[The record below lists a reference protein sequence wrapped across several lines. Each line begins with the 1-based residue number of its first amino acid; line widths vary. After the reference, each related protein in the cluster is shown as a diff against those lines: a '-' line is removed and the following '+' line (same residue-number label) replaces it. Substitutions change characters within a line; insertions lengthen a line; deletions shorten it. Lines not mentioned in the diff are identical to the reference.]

1 MRPSKIPSE
10 IMESGRNVSIFQYL
24 RQYRAFIPKLFA
36 MAATLKIDFVSDIAC
51 PWCAVGLGA
60 LEQALG
66 QLEGQVTANLHFQP
80 FELNPNMGPGGQDL
94 SEHLTQKYGSSPEQQ
109 AQIRANITARGEEVG
124 FKFNPGG
131 RGRVYNTFNAHRLLH
146 WAGVKGPAGSQ
157 HALKRALL
165 EAYQGRAEVVELDAV
180 LLAKVASVGL
190 DVNEA
195 QSILASDTYAQEV
208 RETEQFYQQAGIHSV
223 PAVIINDKHLISGG
237 QPAAVFEQALRRIAA
252 GEV

>member
-1 MRPSKIPSE
+1 
-10 IMESGRNVSIFQYL
+10 MESEPRAPIFQYL
-24 RQYRAFIPKLFA
+24 RQYLAFISKTFA
-36 MAATLKIDFVSDIAC
+36 MSATLKIDFVSDIAC

-60 LEQALG
+60 LEKALG
-66 QLEGQVTANLHFQP
+66 QLQGEVTADLHFQP
-80 FELNPNMGPGGQDL
+80 FELNPNMYPGGQDL
-94 SEHLTQKYGSSPEQQ
+94 GEHLAAKYGSTPEQQ
-109 AQIRANITARGEEVG
+109 AQIRATIAARGEEVG

-165 EAYQGRAEVVELDAV
+165 ESYQGRAEAVELDEV
-180 LLAKVASVGL
+180 LLAVVASVGL
-190 DVNEA
+190 DVAEA
-195 QSILASDTYAQEV
+195 KEILSSDTYAQEV
-208 RETEQFYQQAGIHSV
+208 REIESFYQQAGIHSV

-237 QPAAVFEQALRRIAA
+237 QPAEVFEQALRRIAS